1 MARGPLAGAAGPG
14 KFSVRTDGLDLGSIA
29 YGEGGETEA
38 IKGAMPLSTTPDV
51 RPTPAS
57 QVREAASAT
66 RLFDESQR
74 ADEDIMRGSP
84 MGPQEGPEV
93 LAMNAAAQRDG
104 DIVAKYKPMLEVMAA
119 MPDTPESFRIFV
131 RYI

>member
-1 MARGPLAGAAGPG
+1 
-14 KFSVRTDGLDLGSIA
+14 
-29 YGEGGETEA
+29 
-38 IKGAMPLSTTPDV
+38 
-51 RPTPAS
+51 
-57 QVREAASAT
+57 
-66 RLFDESQR
+66 
-74 ADEDIMRGSP
+74 